1 MESNYCHPWRHIAK
15 KSQVTQE
22 SSTDLVSRKS
32 VSVLDNI
39 FKCAVLST
47 ENRIEIYKINMRRK
61 IVVPLLNK
69 IIRTEKYETRPKL
82 KEFSKIAIFLKYLVL
97 VIDLIVSKC

>member
-1 MESNYCHPWRHIAK
+1 
-15 KSQVTQE
+15 
-22 SSTDLVSRKS
+22 
-32 VSVLDNI
+32 
-39 FKCAVLST
+39 
-47 ENRIEIYKINMRRK
+47 MRSK

-97 VIDLIVSKC
+97 VIDLIVSNS